1 MSVELKSET
10 LLGKA
15 SRKKVA
21 VLLDFVQ
28 MRGGGVWW
36 GRGNFDKIQKNS
48 YFFFVKSSLNDDNDD
63 DDDDDDD
70 NKIVACGPPRCAK
83 WNYISLS
90 MIIVPWR
97 LLHNVTL

>member
-1 MSVELKSET
+1 MSKFRARNKGSVCRIEKRDT
-10 LLGKA
+10 TT
-15 SRKKVA
+15 
-21 VLLDFVQ
+21 
-28 MRGGGVWW
+28 
-36 GRGNFDKIQKNS
+36 
-48 YFFFVKSSLNDDNDD
+48 NDD
-63 DDDDDDD
+63 DDDDDDDDDEDD